1 VIEVNEFKHLIHF
14 SLKIFA
20 ANQELIKSSISQTFR
35 NLKLENEKLENRLH
49 SIELQLS
56 ENVLLK
62 AKELEIIENECQL
75 KLKNTE
81 IKLKKEIDLQKHL
94 INELMAKES
103 ESKSLIEKLRTQ
115 LETSE
120 QNVRQQQKLRTENEL
135 QTITELNNKIVSLE
149 QQLCETQ
156 DFYNIEKRER
166 IRAETELEEKEKI
179 LHQSNQNNELLTQD
193 LSKANQI
200 IRKLQTEVQSTHQ
213 KLSLLNKVSLSDFDL
228 NFL

>member
-1 VIEVNEFKHLIHF
+1 
-14 SLKIFA
+14 
-20 ANQELIKSSISQTFR
+20 
-35 NLKLENEKLENRLH
+35 
-49 SIELQLS
+49 
-56 ENVLLK
+56 
-62 AKELEIIENECQL
+62 LEIIENECQL

>member
-1 VIEVNEFKHLIHF
+1 
-14 SLKIFA
+14 
-20 ANQELIKSSISQTFR
+20 
-35 NLKLENEKLENRLH
+35 
-49 SIELQLS
+49 
-56 ENVLLK
+56 
-62 AKELEIIENECQL
+62 
-75 KLKNTE
+75 
-81 IKLKKEIDLQKHL
+81 
-94 INELMAKES
+94 MAKES